1 MLNIITIVGAEHQS
15 STNHKLAVYL
25 SKRFKNQASFTFFDI
40 EKLPQFSKDLLEEKN
55 TKVDA
60 FRQLILEADAVLFVT
75 PEYDH
80 SVPAQLLNALEWLAF
95 EPFPLLEKP
104 TMIVGASYGNLGTSR
119 AQDHLLDVLRSP
131 QLQAAVQADSGF
143 LLSRSLEAFDENN
156 ELLNSQVRENLDKKM
171 SHFLLFV
178 NVSKQNPDL
187 RLKNINKVRTY
198 RYQSEK

>member
-1 MLNIITIVGAEHQS
+1 
-15 STNHKLAVYL
+15 
-25 SKRFKNQASFTFFDI
+25 
-40 EKLPQFSKDLLEEKN
+40 
-55 TKVDA
+55 
-60 FRQLILEADAVLFVT
+60 
-75 PEYDH
+75 
-80 SVPAQLLNALEWLAF
+80 
-95 EPFPLLEKP
+95 
-104 TMIVGASYGNLGTSR
+104 MIVGASYGNLGTSR

>member
-1 MLNIITIVGAEHQS
+1 MKIESNKNWTTCLRLNTGDGSPRV
-15 STNHKLAVYL
+15 
-25 SKRFKNQASFTFFDI
+25 F
-40 EKLPQFSKDLLEEKN
+40 LLN
-55 TKVDA
+55 SHFLGSVP
-60 FRQLILEADAVLFVT
+60 LEADAVLFVT

-156 ELLNSQVRENLDKKM
+156 ELLNSQVREKLDKKM

-187 RLKNINKVRTY
+187 RLKTINKVRTY